1 MVKFDMDTLRK
12 AGTALAI
19 TIVGLGLVGQAGLI
33 AGLIKTIIGWVIV
46 VAGVLAVID
55 SFK

>member
-1 MVKFDMDTLRK
+1 MKFGMELVAK

-19 TIVGLGLVGQAGLI
+19 TVVGLGLVGQAGLI
-33 AGLIKTIIGWVIV
+33 TGLFKTIIGWVIV
-46 VAGVLAVID
+46 VAGVFAVIN